1 VGLRPLMVFCGALF
15 DMHPRYQHF
24 KNLMMD
30 FLRGQVVESMEID
43 GLQHVVCLSV
53 GEQQSLDPMK
63 EDLPPIS
70 FRVYIIRSKKVV
82 GSKVPK
88 IELEEMGPRMDLKF
102 GRWREA
108 NEETMSMA
116 LKKPKETV
124 VDLFIII
131 TNSQVKTKKN
141 VEIDT
146 IGDKLGRIHVG
157 IQDLRKLQTRK
168 MRGLKRRAGE
178 DDEESSSKRQKIPN
192 KRSLALEDGE

>member
-24 KNLMMD
+24 KTLMMD
-30 FLRGQVVESMEID
+30 FFRGQTVESMEID

-102 GRWREA
+102 GRWRET
-108 NEETMSMA
+108 NEEMMSMA

-124 VDLFIII
+124 VQPFTFA
-131 TNSQVKTKKN
+131 TNFQVKTKKN

-146 IGDKLGRIHVG
+146 IGDTLGRIHVG
-157 IQDLRKLQTRK
+157 IQDLGKLQTRK
-168 MRGLKRRAGE
+168 MRGLKRRAGD
-178 DDEESSSKRQKIPN
+178 DDEESSKRQKIPS
-192 KRSLALEDGE
+192 KQTLALEE

>member
-1 VGLRPLMVFCGALF
+1 MVFCGALF
-15 DMHPRYQHF
+15 DVHPRYQHF
-24 KNLMMD
+24 KTLMID
-30 FLRGQVVESMEID
+30 FFRGQLVESMEID

-53 GEQQSLDPMK
+53 GEQQSADPMK

-70 FRVYIIRSKKVV
+70 FRVYVIRSKKVV

-108 NEETMSMA
+108 NEEMMSMA

-124 VDLFIII
+124 VEPF
-131 TNSQVKTKKN
+131 TFVANFQVKTKKN

-168 MRGLKRRAGE
+168 MRGLKRRAGDE
-178 DDEESSSKRQKIPN
+178 DEESSKRQKIPS
-192 KRSLALEDGE
+192 KQALTLEE

>member
-1 VGLRPLMVFCGALF
+1 MIFCGALF

-24 KNLMMD
+24 KTLMMD
-30 FLRGQVVESMEID
+30 FFRGQIVESMEID

-82 GSKVPK
+82 GSKAPK
-88 IELEEMGPRMDLKF
+88 IELDEMGPRMDLKF

-108 NEETMSMA
+108 NEEMMSMA
-116 LKKPKETV
+116 LKKPKEIV
-124 VDLFIII
+124 VQPFTFIINI
-131 TNSQVKTKKN
+131 QVKTKKN
-141 VEIDT
+141 IEIDT

-157 IQDLRKLQTRK
+157 IQDLGKLQTRK
-168 MRGLKRRAGE
+168 MRGLKRRAGD
-178 DDEESSSKRQKIPN
+178 DDEESSKRQKIPS
-192 KRSLALEDGE
+192 KQALALEE